1 MNMESFTCYLKT
13 HVKYIKDLLTT
24 GDSFELWINNLNI
37 FHYRMY
43 EYGEFHECLI
53 NHDVNCKGSCQL
65 YGSKDKKYKPMECDC
80 KKKKTNSY
88 YDVYNDDYY

>member
-1 MNMESFTCYLKT
+1 
-13 HVKYIKDLLTT
+13 
-24 GDSFELWINNLNI
+24 
-37 FHYRMY
+37 MY